1 LTQTHI
7 AAPGAREHNLKT
19 NSLSP
24 SSAAW
29 ALFVVM
35 IPIGSRTMQTLS
47 AEETKVR
54 RLIEAARSAP
64 VLVLDDGEPAAV
76 VLSPSEFA
84 RLEEGDRIQREAK
97 ARLRKTM
104 SLAQAEAAEKGLTEE
119 DLERLL
125 ADES

>member
-1 LTQTHI
+1 
-7 AAPGAREHNLKT
+7 
-19 NSLSP
+19 
-24 SSAAW
+24 
-29 ALFVVM
+29 
-35 IPIGSRTMQTLS
+35 MQTLS

-84 RLEEGDRIQREAK
+84 RLEEGDRIRREAK
-97 ARLRKTM
+97 ARLKKTM
-104 SLAQAEAAEKGLTEE
+104 SAAQAEAAEKALTEE
-119 DLERLL
+119 ELERLL

>member
-1 LTQTHI
+1 
-7 AAPGAREHNLKT
+7 
-19 NSLSP
+19 
-24 SSAAW
+24 
-29 ALFVVM
+29 
-35 IPIGSRTMQTLS
+35 MQTLS

-84 RLEEGDRIQREAK
+84 RLEEGDRIRREAK
-97 ARLRKTM
+97 ARLKKTM
-104 SLAQAEAAEKGLTEE
+104 SAAQAEAAEKGLTEE
-119 DLERLL
+119 GLERLL

>member
-1 LTQTHI
+1 
-7 AAPGAREHNLKT
+7 
-19 NSLSP
+19 
-24 SSAAW
+24 
-29 ALFVVM
+29 
-35 IPIGSRTMQTLS
+35 MQTLS

-64 VLVLDDGEPAAV
+64 VLLLDDGEPAAV

-84 RLEEGDRIQREAK
+84 RLEEGDRIRRDAK
-97 ARLRKTM
+97 VRLRKTM
-104 SLAQAEAAEKGLTEE
+104 AAAQAEAAEKGLTEE

>member
-1 LTQTHI
+1 
-7 AAPGAREHNLKT
+7 
-19 NSLSP
+19 
-24 SSAAW
+24 
-29 ALFVVM
+29 
-35 IPIGSRTMQTLS
+35 MQTLS

-84 RLEEGDRIQREAK
+84 RLEEGDRIRREAK
-97 ARLRKTM
+97 ARLKRTM
-104 SLAQAEAAEKGLTEE
+104 SAAQGEAVEKGLTEE
-119 DLERLL
+119 ELERLL

>member
-1 LTQTHI
+1 
-7 AAPGAREHNLKT
+7 
-19 NSLSP
+19 
-24 SSAAW
+24 
-29 ALFVVM
+29 
-35 IPIGSRTMQTLS
+35 MQTLS